1 MLTKQ
6 LHDEALKPNL
16 TIGDVNVEV
25 VPKMNDNSVLIGDA
39 QIVHKPKGKMKV
51 RMVKNKMP
59 VKRTSKLER
68 ATRRLY
74 DLEDIHEPEKTV
86 NIDFGLYQMEDY

>member
-1 MLTKQ
+1 LTK
-6 LHDEALKPNL
+6 HVHYEALKPNL
-16 TIGDVNVEV
+16 TLDDANVEV
-25 VPKMNDNSVLIGDA
+25 VPKIIDNSMLIGGA
-39 QIVHKPKGKMKV
+39 QIMQKPKRKMKV

-59 VKRTSKLER
+59 VKRTSRLER

-74 DLEDIHEPEKTV
+74 DLEDVHEPESTL